1 LRKENSAT
9 IKGFIQGIR
18 TQMHEECH
26 HVVSMPNEMQPV
38 STARFVTEAMEKYF
52 RNIL

>member
-9 IKGFIQGIR
+9 TKGFRQGIR

-26 HVVSMPNEMQPV
+26 HVESTPNEMQPV
-38 STARFVTEAMEKYF
+38 STARFVAEAMEKDF
-52 RNIL
+52 RNII